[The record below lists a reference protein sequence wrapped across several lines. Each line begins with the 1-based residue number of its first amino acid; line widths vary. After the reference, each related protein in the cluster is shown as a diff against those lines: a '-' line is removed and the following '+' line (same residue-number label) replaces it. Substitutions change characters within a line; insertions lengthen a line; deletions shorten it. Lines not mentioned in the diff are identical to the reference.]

1 MTCKHFQT
9 LRESE
14 MRWEDLSGVL
24 PQGTLYNLACNYQSV
39 EAFVVNRS
47 KALSGTTGHG
57 ILKGCVG
64 PMDVS
69 SDVDA
74 VDLAVIEPL
83 LDSCLAPQWRSGAQ
97 LMHEL
102 RYSIQVLPTGCSA
115 IDTLLGG
122 GLREGT
128 LVEIAGET
136 CSGKTQLCL
145 SATATTAYR
154 GEAVMYVDTT
164 GSFAPERVVQMAEA
178 EAAASAGTWPQL
190 QAPDAELATR
200 ILRCIS
206 VLRPSSVYD
215 LLSSLDRLGAVLERQ
230 LQEQEQRQQ
239 HAGLQEVQGV
249 GGCMSQSRDGQVE
262 AGDVLHPHRMRPR
275 LLVID
280 SVSALLST
288 VLGNNQHMQGT
299 ALLTAVGRI
308 LKQLA
313 QQYSIAV
320 LVTNHVTS
328 ANSLARGLGR
338 GLKGAGSGGEGAAM
352 DRCISTSATVGVGG
366 LKPALGEQW
375 RSQPHMR
382 VQLSMDASQA
392 PESRVRVATL
402 TASPLQACGQKLEF
416 RIAATG
422 LL

>member
-1 MTCKHFQT
+1 
-9 LRESE
+9 
-14 MRWEDLSGVL
+14 MRWEDLNDVL
-24 PQGTLYNLACNYQSV
+24 PQGTLYNLACSYPSV

-47 KALSGTTGHG
+47 KALSATAGHG

-64 PMDVS
+64 PVDVCP
-69 SDVDA
+69 DVDT
-74 VDLAVIEPL
+74 VDMAVIEPL

-115 IDTLLGG
+115 IDMLLGG

-136 CSGKTQLCL
+136 SSGKTQLCL

-154 GEAVMYVDTT
+154 GEAVMYMDTT

-178 EAAASAGTWPQL
+178 EAAASAGAWTL
-190 QAPDAELATR
+190 APNAELATR

-215 LLSSLDRLGAVLERQ
+215 LLSSLDRLGAALERQ
-230 LQEQEQRQQ
+230 QQEQKQQQRQQQ

-249 GGCMSQSRDGQVE
+249 GGCMSQSRGGHVE
-262 AGDVLHPHRMRPR
+262 AGDLLHPYRMRPR

-299 ALLTAVGRI
+299 ALLTAVGRT

-328 ANSLARGLGR
+328 AGSLARGWGR
-338 GLKGAGSGGEGAAM
+338 GRRGAGSGGEGAAM
-352 DRCISTSATVGVGG
+352 DRCISASATVGVEG

-382 VQLSMDASQA
+382 VQLSMDASQP
-392 PESRVRVATL
+392 PESGVRVATL